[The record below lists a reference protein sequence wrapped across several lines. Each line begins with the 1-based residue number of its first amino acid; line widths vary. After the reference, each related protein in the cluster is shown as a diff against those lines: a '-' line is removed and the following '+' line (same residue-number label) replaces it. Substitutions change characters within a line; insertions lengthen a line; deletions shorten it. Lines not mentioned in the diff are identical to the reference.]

1 MDFSNEFRVSLP
13 VEPAWELFND
23 AERLAPCMPG
33 ATLTG
38 VEGDECHGTVKVRVG
53 PVTVMYKGVA
63 TFEER
68 DAANRTVR
76 LKAAGRD
83 TRGQGNA
90 EAHITVRLAEDG
102 DGTRVAVDTRLSI
115 TGKAAQFGKSVMEE
129 ISRKL
134 LGQFTTCL
142 EDRLAA
148 EREPAPEPAAEPVPE
163 PAAASQPGAPEATGS
178 TESPAAAAS
187 TGTAG
192 TATTAGFGS
201 DDDAEPLDL
210 LGVAGGAVLKRLA
223 PIAVGLLAALGLAVW
238 LRAHGQHGCGG
249 HRHGHGHGHARSH
262 GHGHR
267 HHHGH
272 GGRRA

>member
-13 VEPAWELFND
+13 VESAWELFND
-23 AERLAPCMPG
+23 VERLAPCMPG

-38 VEGDECHGTVKVRVG
+38 VDGDEFHGTVKVKVG

-63 TFEER
+63 SFEER

-76 LKAAGRD
+76 LKAAGRE

-102 DGTRVAVDTRLSI
+102 DGDGTQVSVETRLSV
-115 TGKAAQFGKSVMEE
+115 TGKVAQFGKSVMEE

-148 EREPAPEPAAEPVPE
+148 EREPAPEPPTDAAAEPTPQPTPSPE
-163 PAAASQPGAPEATGS
+163 PTPQPAPQPGAAPGAQEAAGAT
-178 TESPAAAAS
+178 AA
-187 TGTAG
+187 TAG
-192 TATTAGFGS
+192 PGFGA
-201 DDDAEPLDL
+201 DDSEPLDL
-210 LGVAGGAVLKRLA
+210 LGLAGGALLKRLA
-223 PIAVGLLAALGLAVW
+223 PVAAGLLVALGLAAW
-238 LRAHGQHGCGG
+238 LRGHGRW
-249 HRHGHGHGHARSH
+249 HRHGHRGCHGRGS
-262 GHGHR
+262 
-267 HHHGH
+267 
-272 GGRRA
+272 RRA